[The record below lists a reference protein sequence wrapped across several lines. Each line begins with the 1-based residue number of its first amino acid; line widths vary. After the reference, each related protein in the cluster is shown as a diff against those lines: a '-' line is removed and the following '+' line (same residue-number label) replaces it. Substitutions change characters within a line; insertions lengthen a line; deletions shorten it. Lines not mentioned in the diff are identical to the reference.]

1 MTWPWLYNSSN
12 AGWINEETLSNGIIR
27 PKALSLLTYW
37 QSKALIRLEYDKM
50 VSLTILGSPDL
61 LNYWIFIIERT
72 LIHTEQFI
80 LGCSVEWLPWR
91 NCVQLHSLPIHSSWQ
106 CSKRSNSSQCPFV
119 KSALRSFVEM
129 RASWD
134 NLHSLTWYYQS
145 IFLAPRLKIVC
156 LRLNFN
162 FRQAE

>member
-12 AGWINEETLSNGIIR
+12 AGWINDETLSNGIIR

-37 QSKALIRLEYDKM
+37 QGKAMIRLGSDKL
-50 VSLTILGSPDL
+50 VSLTILGCPDL

-91 NCVQLHSLPIHSSWQ
+91 TCVQLHSLPIHSSWQ
-106 CSKRSNSSQCPFV
+106 CSKRSNYSQCPLLRLERPGIIYI
-119 KSALRSFVEM
+119 ALHGIINRYFYQTRVWSLAMLFTH
-129 RASWD
+129 W
-134 NLHSLTWYYQS
+134 LTHWLTHSLT
-145 IFLAPRLKIVC
+145 PV
-156 LRLNFN
+156 
-162 FRQAE
+162 